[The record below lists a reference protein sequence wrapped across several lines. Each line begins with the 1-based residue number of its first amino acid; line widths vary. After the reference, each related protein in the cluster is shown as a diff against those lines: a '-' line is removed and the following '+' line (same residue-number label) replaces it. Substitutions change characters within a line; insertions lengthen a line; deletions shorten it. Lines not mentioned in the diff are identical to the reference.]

1 VNPLLALLMWLRSQ
15 GQQGGA
21 PNRSRQ
27 GGGVRGA
34 VNQSFAADPND
45 PFGNYPWSP
54 QANLLLGQLN
64 RDFWNPG
71 GGWMGNDIVGGGQ
84 VFGGIYRGPQGSFQP
99 TYTLPNAGWTGFL
112 SGMPPNMGQSP
123 GQSMYDFFGP
133 QGTRGGGYPGAGTE
147 ADRPGLGEFFGN
159 IGGMGG
165 ELSGSVPQ
173 YF

>member
-15 GQQGGA
+15 GQQGGGA
-21 PNRSRQ
+21 PNRSR
-27 GGGVRGA
+27 GARGA
-34 VNQSFAADPND
+34 ANQSFGANPND

-54 QANLLLGQLN
+54 QANQLLGQLN

-84 VFGGIYRGPQGSFQP
+84 VFGGLYRGPTGSFQP
-99 TYTLPNAGWTGFL
+99 YQTPPNVGWTGFL
-112 SGMPPNMGQSP
+112 SGMSPGMGQSP
-123 GQSMYDFFGP
+123 NQSVYNFFGP
-133 QGTRGGGYPGAGTE
+133 QGDRSGGGLDLSGANDPSGM
-147 ADRPGLGEFFGN
+147 RGFFGN

-165 ELSGSVPQ
+165 ELQGSVQQ